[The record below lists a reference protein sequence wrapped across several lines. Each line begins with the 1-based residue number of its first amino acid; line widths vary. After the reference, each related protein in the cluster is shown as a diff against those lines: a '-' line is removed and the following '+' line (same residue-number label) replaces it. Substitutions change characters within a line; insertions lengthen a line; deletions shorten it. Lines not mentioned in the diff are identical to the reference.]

1 MSPDHRKE
9 AETLGRYLLGKHP
22 DEKSISLYCEAM
34 AAKPVTLNAR
44 EEKLFRFLLRNPWSA
59 GMIDSALAFS
69 PDKSAVRRKIL
80 FMSAILETRPQYAE
94 LFLPQERSW
103 WYNVYIFWVGCR
115 AVMKMI
121 AGKVLLLFI

>member
-1 MSPDHRKE
+1 MNPDHRKE
-9 AETLGRYLLGKHP
+9 AETLGRYLLGKYP
-22 DEKSISLYCEAM
+22 DEKSIALYCEAM
-34 AAKPVTLNAR
+34 AVKPVTLNAR

-69 PDKSAVRRKIL
+69 RNKSAVRRKIL

-103 WYNVYIFWVGCR
+103 WYNIYVFWVGCR

-121 AGKVLLLFI
+121 AGKMLLLFI

>member
-1 MSPDHRKE
+1 MSHDSRKE
-9 AETLGRYLLGKHP
+9 AEVLGRYLLGKRP

-69 PDKSAVRRKIL
+69 RTRSAVRRKIL
-80 FMSAILETRPQYAE
+80 FMSAILETRPEYAK

-103 WYNVYIFWVGCR
+103 TYNIYIFWVGSR
-115 AVMKMI
+115 AVMKMV
-121 AGKVLLLFI
+121 AGKILLLFI